1 MKLTPFLRIALAVT
15 AAASLVAGLAGG
27 LARLGVVA
35 PVGDTADM
43 HGAIMASGFFGTLI
57 SLERAVA
64 DGRLAALLVPAVSAA
79 GAILLL
85 CGYAEATVPLFLLAG
100 IGLTMLTGLATWKLP
115 TLFTGLM
122 TAAAALWPLGTLFWL
137 SGRTLPEVG
146 YVWLGFLILT
156 VVAERIELS
165 RLLKPTLAARGL
177 LVVFV
182 ALFVLALGLG
192 QPWQG
197 GSALLSV
204 ALAGI
209 ALWLLREDIALR
221 TVRTRGFARFSAILL
236 ICGYGWLI
244 VAAASLVLLPPGE
257 TVYGHDAAIHAIAV
271 GFILSMVFAHAPIIL
286 PAVTGASV
294 RYVPVLYLPA
304 ALLQVAIGLRI
315 AFDAMEATD
324 KLHCPAWLTIAAIVA
339 YVALLLGT
347 MAVRPKTAAVA

>member
-1 MKLTPFLRIALAVT
+1 MKLTPLLRIVLAVT
-15 AAASLVAGLAGG
+15 AAASLIAGLTGG

-64 DGRLAALLVPAVSAA
+64 DGRLAALLVPAMSAA
-79 GAILLL
+79 GAVLLL
-85 CGYAEATVPLFLLAG
+85 SGYAEATAPLFLVAG
-100 IGLTMLTGLATWKLP
+100 LGLTLLTGLATWKLP

-122 TAAAALWPLGTLFWL
+122 TAAAALWPLGTLFWML
-137 SGRTLPEVG
+137 GRTLPEVG

-165 RLLKPTLAARGL
+165 RLLRPTLAARGL
-177 LVVFV
+177 LVLLV
-182 ALFVLALGLG
+182 ALFALALGLG
-192 QPWQG
+192 QPWN
-197 GSALLSV
+197 GSTLLSV

-221 TVRTRGFARFSAILL
+221 TVRTKGFARFSALLL

-244 VAAASLVLLPPGE
+244 VAAASLTLLPPGE
-257 TVYGHDAAIHAIAV
+257 ALYGHDAAIHAIAV

-286 PAVTGASV
+286 PAVTGAPV
-294 RYVPVLYLPA
+294 RYVPILYLPA
-304 ALLQVAIGLRI
+304 VLLQLAIGLRI
-315 AFDAMEATD
+315 AFDAMEATER
-324 KLHCPAWLTIAAIVA
+324 LHCPAWLTIAAIVA

-347 MAVRPKTAAVA
+347 MAVRPKAIQAQ

>member
-15 AAASLVAGLAGG
+15 AAASLVAGLTGG

-64 DGRLAALLVPAVSAA
+64 DGRLAALLVPALSAA
-79 GAILLL
+79 GAVLLL
-85 CGYAEATVPLFLLAG
+85 LGYAEATAPLFLLAG
-100 IGLTMLTGLATWKLP
+100 LGLTLLTGLAAWKLP

-122 TAAAALWPLGTLFWL
+122 TAGAVLWPIGTLYWM

-146 YVWLGFLILT
+146 YVWLGFLIVT

-177 LVVFV
+177 LVVLV
-182 ALFVLALGLG
+182 ALFALALGLG
-192 QPWQG
+192 QPWE
-197 GSALLSV
+197 GSTLLSL
-204 ALAGI
+204 ALAGM

-221 TVRTRGFARFSAILL
+221 TVRTRGFARFSALML
-236 ICGYGWLI
+236 ICGYIWLI
-244 VAAASLVLLPPGE
+244 IAAVSLSLLPPGE
-257 TVYGHDAAIHAIAV
+257 TIYGHDAAIHAIAV

-286 PAVTGASV
+286 PAVTGAPV
-294 RYVPVLYLPA
+294 RYVPILYLPA
-304 ALLQVAIGLRI
+304 ALLQIAIGLRI
-315 AFDAMEATD
+315 VFDAMEATER
-324 KLHCPAWLTIAAIVA
+324 LYCPAWLTIAAIVT
-339 YVALLLGT
+339 YVAMLLGT
-347 MAVRPKTAAVA
+347 MAVRAKPTTA

>member
-1 MKLTPFLRIALAVT
+1 MTLAPIFRIALAVT
-15 AAASLVAGLAGG
+15 AAASLVAGLTGG

-35 PVGDTADM
+35 PVGDLADM

-64 DGRLAALLVPAVSAA
+64 DGRLAALLVPALSAA
-79 GAILLL
+79 GAVLLL
-85 CGYAEATVPLFLLAG
+85 SGYAEATAPLFLAAG
-100 IGLTMLTGLATWKLP
+100 VGLTLLTALATWKLP

-122 TAAAALWPLGTLFWL
+122 TAAAALWPLGTLFWI
-137 SGRTLPEVG
+137 SGRTLAEVG

-165 RLLKPTLAARGL
+165 RLLRPTLAARGL
-177 LVVFV
+177 LIVLV
-182 ALFVLALGLG
+182 ALFALALALG

-197 GSALLSV
+197 STLLSV

-221 TVRTRGFARFSAILL
+221 TVRTHGFARFSALML

-244 VAAASLVLLPPGE
+244 VAAASLSLLPPGE
-257 TVYGHDAAIHAIAV
+257 SMYGHDAAIHAIAV

-286 PAVTGASV
+286 PAVTGAPV
-294 RYVPVLYLPA
+294 RYVPILYVPA
-304 ALLQVAIGLRI
+304 MLLQIAIGLRI
-315 AFDAMEATD
+315 TFDAMEATE
-324 KLHCPAWLTIAAIVA
+324 KLRCPAWLIIAAIVI

-347 MAVRPKTAAVA
+347 MAIRPKTAASV

>member
-15 AAASLVAGLAGG
+15 AAASLVAGLTGG
-27 LARLGVVA
+27 LARLGVIA

-64 DGRLAALLVPAVSAA
+64 DGRLVALLVPALSAA

-85 CGYAEATVPLFLLAG
+85 CGYAEATAPLFLAAG
-100 IGLTMLTGLATWKLP
+100 LGLTLLTALATWKLP

-122 TAAAALWPLGTLFWL
+122 TVAAILWPLGTFFWI

-165 RLLKPTLAARGL
+165 RLLRPTLAARGL
-177 LVVFV
+177 LVLLV
-182 ALFVLALGLG
+182 ALFALALALG

-197 GSALLSV
+197 STLLSV
-204 ALAGI
+204 TLAGI

-221 TVRTRGFARFSAILL
+221 TVRTQGFARFSALLL
-236 ICGYGWLI
+236 ICGYGWLL
-244 VAAASLVLLPPGE
+244 VAAASLSLLPPGE
-257 TVYGHDAAIHAIAV
+257 TIYGHDAAIHAIAV

-286 PAVTGASV
+286 PAVTGAPV
-294 RYVPVLYLPA
+294 RYVPILYLPA
-304 ALLQVAIGLRI
+304 LLLQVAIGLRI
-315 AFDAMEATD
+315 TFDALEATE
-324 KLHCPAWLTIAAIVA
+324 KLHCPAWLTIAAIVI

-347 MAVRPKTAAVA
+347 MAIRPRTVASN

>member
-15 AAASLVAGLAGG
+15 AAASLVAGLTGG

-79 GAILLL
+79 GGILLL
-85 CGYAEATVPLFLLAG
+85 FGYAEATAPLFLVAG
-100 IGLTMLTGLATWKLP
+100 LGLTLLTGLAAWKLP

-122 TAAAALWPLGTLFWL
+122 TAGAALWPLGTLFWM
-137 SGRTLPEVG
+137 SDRTLPEVG

-165 RLLKPTLAARGL
+165 RLLRPTLAARGL
-177 LVVFV
+177 LVLLVI
-182 ALFVLALGLG
+182 LFALALGLG
-192 QPWQG
+192 QPWN

-204 ALAGI
+204 TLAGI

-221 TVRTRGFARFSAILL
+221 TVRTTGFARFSALLL
-236 ICGYGWLI
+236 ISGYGWLI
-244 VAAASLVLLPPGE
+244 VAAASLYLLPPGE
-257 TVYGHDAAIHAIAV
+257 AVYGHDAAIHAIAV

-286 PAVTGASV
+286 PAVTGAPV

-304 ALLQVAIGLRI
+304 ALLQIAIGLRI
-315 AFDAMEATD
+315 VFDAVEATEY
-324 KLHCPAWLTIAAIVA
+324 LHCPAWLTIAAIVA

-347 MAVRPKTAAVA
+347 MVVRPKAATA

>member
-15 AAASLVAGLAGG
+15 AAASLIAGLTGG

-79 GAILLL
+79 GAVLLL
-85 CGYAEATVPLFLLAG
+85 LGYAEATAPLFLVAG
-100 IGLTMLTGLATWKLP
+100 LGLTLLTSLATWKLP

-122 TAAAALWPLGTLFWL
+122 TVAAALWPLGTLFWML
-137 SGRTLPEVG
+137 GRTLPEVG
-146 YVWLGFLILT
+146 YIWLGFLILT

-165 RLLKPTLAARGL
+165 RLLKPTLAARVL
-177 LVVFV
+177 LVFLV
-182 ALFVLALGLG
+182 ALFALALGLG
-192 QPWQG
+192 QPWTG
-197 GSALLSV
+197 GSTLLAV

-221 TVRTRGFARFSAILL
+221 TVRTRGFARFSALLL
-236 ICGYGWLI
+236 ISGYGWLI
-244 VAAASLVLLPPGE
+244 VAAACLALLPPGE
-257 TVYGHDAAIHAIAV
+257 ALYGHDAAIHAIAV

-286 PAVTGASV
+286 PAVTGAPV
-294 RYVPVLYLPA
+294 RYVPILYLPA
-304 ALLQVAIGLRI
+304 VLLQLAIGLRI
-315 AFDAMEATD
+315 VFDAMEATER
-324 KLHCPAWLTIAAIVA
+324 LYCPAWLTIAAIVT
-339 YVALLLGT
+339 YVTLLLGT
-347 MAVRPKTAAVA
+347 MAVRPKAIPAQ

>member
-1 MKLTPFLRIALAVT
+1 MKLTPLLRIALAVT
-15 AAASLVAGLAGG
+15 AAASLVAGLTGG
-27 LARLGVVA
+27 LARLGVIA
-35 PVGDTADM
+35 PIGNIADM

-64 DGRLAALLVPAVSAA
+64 DGRRVTLLVPAASAA

-85 CGYAEATVPLFLLAG
+85 GGYAEATAPLFLIAG
-100 IGLTMLTGLATWKLP
+100 LGLTATTALATWKLP
-115 TLFTGLM
+115 TLFTGL
-122 TAAAALWPLGTLFWL
+122 TTVAAALWPLGTFFWM
-137 SGRTLPEVG
+137 SGRTLAEVG

-165 RLLKPTLAARGL
+165 RLMRPTLIARGL
-177 LVVFV
+177 LVVLV
-182 ALFVLALGLG
+182 ALFVSALGAG
-192 QPWQG
+192 QPWE
-197 GSALLSV
+197 GSILLSV

-221 TVRTRGFARFSAILL
+221 TVRTQGFARFSALLL

-244 VAAASLVLLPPGE
+244 VAAVSLSLLPPSE

-286 PAVTGASV
+286 PAVTGAPV
-294 RYVPVLYLPA
+294 RYVPVLYGPA

-315 AFDAMEATD
+315 AFDAMEATER
-324 KLHCPAWLTIAAIVA
+324 LRCPAWLTIAAIA
-339 YVALLLGT
+339 IYVALLLGT
-347 MAVRPKTAAVA
+347 MVVRPRTAIST

>member
-1 MKLTPFLRIALAVT
+1 MTLTPLLRIALAVT
-15 AAASLVAGLAGG
+15 AAASLVAGLTGG

-35 PVGDTADM
+35 PVGDLADM

-64 DGRLAALLVPAVSAA
+64 DGRLAALLVPALSAA

-85 CGYAEATVPLFLLAG
+85 CGYAEATAPLFLAAG
-100 IGLTMLTGLATWKLP
+100 LGLTLLTALATRKLP

-122 TAAAALWPLGTLFWL
+122 TVAAALWPLGTIFWI

-165 RLLKPTLAARGL
+165 RLLRPTLAARGL
-177 LVVFV
+177 LVLLVT
-182 ALFVLALGLG
+182 LFVLALALG

-197 GSALLSV
+197 SSLLSM

-221 TVRTRGFARFSAILL
+221 TVRTHGFARFSALML

-244 VAAASLVLLPPGE
+244 VAAASLSLLPPGE
-257 TVYGHDAAIHAIAV
+257 TLYGHDAAIHAIAV

-286 PAVTGASV
+286 PAVTGAPV
-294 RYVPVLYLPA
+294 RYVPILYVPA
-304 ALLQVAIGLRI
+304 MLLQVAIGLRI
-315 AFDAMEATD
+315 TFDAMEATE
-324 KLHCPAWLTIAAIVA
+324 KLRYPAWLTIAAIVI
-339 YVALLLGT
+339 YIALLLGT
-347 MAVRPKTAAVA
+347 MAVRPKTVVSV

>member
-1 MKLTPFLRIALAVT
+1 MNLTPFLRTALALT

-85 CGYAEATVPLFLLAG
+85 CGYAEAAAPLFLAAG
-100 IGLTMLTGLATWKLP
+100 LGLTLLTGLAAWKLP

-122 TAAAALWPLGTLFWL
+122 TVAAVLWPLGSLFWM

-192 QPWQG
+192 QPWE
-197 GSALLSV
+197 GSALLSLS
-204 ALAGI
+204 LAGI

-244 VAAASLVLLPPGE
+244 AAAASLALLPPGE

-286 PAVTGASV
+286 PAVTGAPV

-315 AFDAMEATD
+315 VFDAMEATER
-324 KLHCPAWLTIAAIVA
+324 LHCPAWLTIAAIVA
-339 YVALLLGT
+339 YVTLLLGT
-347 MAVRPKTAAVA
+347 MAVRPKTATST

>member
-15 AAASLVAGLAGG
+15 AAASLVAGLTGG

-64 DGRLAALLVPAVSAA
+64 DGRLAALLVPALSAA
-79 GAILLL
+79 GAVLLL
-85 CGYAEATVPLFLLAG
+85 LGYAEATAPLFLLAG
-100 IGLTMLTGLATWKLP
+100 LGLTLLTGLAAWKLP

-122 TAAAALWPLGTLFWL
+122 TAGAVLWPIGTLFWM

-146 YVWLGFLILT
+146 YVWLGFLIVT

-177 LVVFV
+177 LVVLV
-182 ALFVLALGLG
+182 ALFALALGLG
-192 QPWQG
+192 QPWE
-197 GSALLSV
+197 GSTLLSL
-204 ALAGI
+204 ALAGM

-221 TVRTRGFARFSAILL
+221 TVRTRGFARFSALML
-236 ICGYGWLI
+236 ICGYVWLI
-244 VAAASLVLLPPGE
+244 VAAVSLSLLPPGE
-257 TVYGHDAAIHAIAV
+257 TIYGHDSAIHAIAV

-286 PAVTGASV
+286 PAVTGAPV
-294 RYVPVLYLPA
+294 RYVPILYLPA
-304 ALLQVAIGLRI
+304 ALLQIAIGLRI
-315 AFDAMEATD
+315 VFDAMEATD
-324 KLHCPAWLTIAAIVA
+324 RLYCPAWLTIAAIVT
-339 YVALLLGT
+339 YVAMLLGT
-347 MAVRPKTAAVA
+347 MVVRSKSPAAA

>member
-1 MKLTPFLRIALAVT
+1 MKFTPFLRIALALT
-15 AAASLVAGLAGG
+15 AAASLVAGLTGG

-64 DGRLAALLVPAVSAA
+64 DGRLAALLVPALSAA
-79 GAILLL
+79 GAVLLL
-85 CGYAEATVPLFLLAG
+85 LGHAEATAPLFLLAG
-100 IGLTMLTGLATWKLP
+100 IGLTLLTGLAALKLP

-122 TAAAALWPLGTLFWL
+122 TAAAVLWPLGTLFWI

-177 LVVFV
+177 LVLFV
-182 ALFVLALGLG
+182 LLFVLALVLG
-192 QPWQG
+192 QPWE
-197 GSALLSV
+197 GSTLLSL

-221 TVRTRGFARFSAILL
+221 TVRTRGFARFSALLL
-236 ICGYGWLI
+236 ICGYAWLI
-244 VAAASLVLLPPGE
+244 VAAGSLSLLPPGE
-257 TVYGHDAAIHAIAV
+257 ALYGHDAAIHAIAV

-286 PAVTGASV
+286 PAVTGAPV
-294 RYVPVLYLPA
+294 RYVPILYLPA
-304 ALLQVAIGLRI
+304 ILLQVAIGLRI

-324 KLHCPAWLTIAAIVA
+324 RLYCPAWLTIAAIVT
-339 YVALLLGT
+339 YVAMLLGT
-347 MAVRPKTAAVA
+347 MAVRPKASTAI

>member
-1 MKLTPFLRIALAVT
+1 MKLNPFLRIALALT
-15 AAASLVAGLAGG
+15 AAASLVAGLTGG

-79 GAILLL
+79 GAVLLL
-85 CGYAEATVPLFLLAG
+85 CGYAEATAPLFLAAG
-100 IGLTMLTGLATWKLP
+100 LGLTALTALAAWKLP

-122 TAAAALWPLGTLFWL
+122 TVAAALWPVGTLFWI
-137 SGRTLPEVG
+137 SGRSLPEVG

-165 RLLKPTLAARGL
+165 RLLRPTLAARGL
-177 LVVFV
+177 LVVLV
-182 ALFVLALGLG
+182 GLFALALGLG

-197 GSALLSV
+197 SALLSLS
-204 ALAGI
+204 LAGI
-209 ALWLLREDIALR
+209 ALWLLKEDIALR
-221 TVRTRGFARFSAILL
+221 TVRTRGFARFSALLL

-244 VAAASLVLLPPGE
+244 VAAASLALLPPGE

-286 PAVTGASV
+286 PAVTGAPV
-294 RYVPVLYLPA
+294 RYVPILYLPA

-315 AFDAMEATD
+315 AFDAMEATE
-324 KLHCPAWLTIAAIVA
+324 KLHCPAWLTIAAIVI

-347 MAVRPKTAAVA
+347 MAVGPKPAAAA